1 MALICMSEGICGS
14 VDLLT
19 EALEQAQ
26 SSAVGVL
33 ISKYVITQSRR

>member
-1 MALICMSEGICGS
+1 MALICMSEGIRGS

-26 SSAVGVL
+26 FSSV
-33 ISKYVITQSRR
+33 